1 MAAHDKKL
9 FLIDAFAVIF
19 RAHFAFSK
27 NPRITSAGVSTG
39 AIFGFINS
47 LLEIIKKEQPTHIGV
62 AFDRPEPTFRKEEF
76 PAYKANR
83 DEAPED
89 ISIAVP
95 YIQAILKAWGI
106 PILQMPGYEA
116 DDIVGTV
123 AKKAAKEGFDVYM
136 MTLDKDYAQLVDENI
151 FFYKLSSFGS
161 GTEIYDIPKVLEKWG
176 ISRVD
181 QVRDILGLWGDAS
194 DNIPGIPGIG
204 EKTSKILIEKYDSI
218 ENLVAHAHELKG
230 KQKEN
235 VIEFGEQGIFSKRL
249 ATIITDVPFDYTFES
264 MVYGNPNREE
274 LEPIFDELE
283 FRALKSRVFGEE
295 NIPRQKSPSAAP
307 SGQMDLFSSPSAPAS
322 TPKKEESIEL
332 EENEQTLPPADL
344 NTLYT
349 TPHDYY
355 LVDKQ
360 EDITNLITYLSAQK
374 EFCFD
379 TETTSLHAL
388 EAELVGMSFCCKK
401 GEAYYVPVT
410 KEGTSAILKQFEAL
424 FANEKIGKIGQN
436 LKYDVMV
443 LQNYGIE
450 VKGKLFDTM
459 LAHYLLQ
466 PDLRHNMDFLA
477 TTYLNYE
484 PVSIETLIGK
494 KGKTQGS
501 MADLEAEDIVD
512 YASEDADVT
521 WQLKEHFEI
530 ETYALHQK
538 LFEEVEIP
546 LLTVLS
552 DIERNGVRVDVS
564 ILEEMSGE
572 LETDTIE
579 LEKKIYEQAGVQFNI
594 GSPKQ
599 LGEILFDHLKLDP
612 KAKKT
617 KTGQYKTGEDV
628 LSKLAFE
635 HKIIDD
641 ILSFREYK
649 KLKSTYVDALPKMVL
664 ASTGRIHTS
673 YRQAVAAT
681 GRLSSDNPNLQ
692 NIPIRTEKGRAI
704 RKAFVPTD
712 ENHILFSADYSQIEL
727 RIMAS
732 FAKDENMI
740 EAFREGRDIHATTA
754 SKVFNT
760 PLEEVT
766 RDQRSQAKAVNFGII
781 YGISAF
787 GLAQNLNISRGEA
800 AEIIEAYFTEFP
812 AVKTFM
818 DEMVNKARET
828 EYAETV
834 LGRRRYLRDINSR
847 NQTIRGFAER
857 NAINAPIQGSAA
869 DMIKVAMID
878 IHKWMKA
885 EKLKSKMILQVHDEL
900 VFDVYKPELE
910 LLQSKVEEFMKNAI
924 AFDVPMEI
932 GVGVGANWLEAH

>member
-1 MAAHDKKL
+1 MAKPDKKL
-9 FLIDAFAVIF
+9 FLLDAFAIIF

-27 NPRITSAGVSTG
+27 NPRITSSGISTG

-47 LLEIIKKEQPTHIGV
+47 LLEVLKKENPTHIAV
-62 AFDRPEPTFRKEEF
+62 CFDRPEATFREEVF

-95 YIQAILKAWGI
+95 YIKAILEAWGI
-106 PILQMPGYEA
+106 PVLEKSGFEA
-116 DDIVGTV
+116 DDVVGTV
-123 AKKAAKEGFDVYM
+123 AKKAAKDGFEVFM

-151 FFYKLSSFGS
+151 YFYKLSNFGR
-161 GTEIYDIPKVLEKWG
+161 GTEILDVPKILEKWG
-176 ISRVD
+176 IEKVD
-181 QVRDILGLWGDAS
+181 QVRDVLGLWGDAS

-204 EKTSKILIEKYDSI
+204 EKTSKVLLAKYGTV
-218 ENLVAHAHELKG
+218 ENLVANAEELKG
-230 KQKEN
+230 KQREN
-235 VIEFGEQGIFSKRL
+235 VINFGEQGILSKSL
-249 ATIITDVPFDYTFES
+249 ATIVTDVPIEFE
-264 MVYGNPNREE
+264 YEDLLYNGPDREK

-283 FRALKSRVFGEE
+283 FRALKKRVFGDEE
-295 NIPRQKSPSAAP
+295 AP
-307 SGQMDLFSSPSAPAS
+307 TQPKESNGQMDLFGGPVA
-322 TPKKEESIEL
+322 TPVNSEVTEEETEEEPKEL
-332 EENEQTLPPADL
+332 QTLNTVTHNYTLIEKAEDL
-344 NTLYT
+344 KLLIN
-349 TPHDYY
+349 
-355 LVDKQ
+355 
-360 EDITNLITYLSAQK
+360 NLSTQK

-379 TETTSLHAL
+379 TETSSLHAL
-388 EAELVGMSFCCKK
+388 EANLVGISFCFKK
-401 GEAYYVPVT
+401 GEAYYVPISIDRT
-410 KEGTSAILKQFEAL
+410 QALALLEQFKPL
-424 FANEKIGKIGQN
+424 FENENIGKIGQN

-443 LQNYGIE
+443 LKNYDVE
-450 VKGKLFDTM
+450 VKGYLFDTM

-477 TTYLNYE
+477 QTYLNYA

-494 KGKTQGS
+494 KGKNQGS
-501 MADLEAEDIVD
+501 MADLAPEEIVD
-512 YASEDADVT
+512 YACEDADIT
-521 WQLKEHFEI
+521 WQLKEVFEK
-530 ETYALHQK
+530 ETYDLHKK
-538 LFEEVEIP
+538 LYDEVETP

-564 ILEEMSGE
+564 ILEEMSQE
-572 LETDTIE
+572 LADDTFA
-579 LEKKIYEQAGVQFNI
+579 LEKKIYDQAGVEFNI
-594 GSPKQ
+594 ASPKQ
-599 LGEILFDHLKLDP
+599 LGEVLFDKLELDP

-628 LSKLAFE
+628 LSKLAKE

-664 ASTGRIHTS
+664 QSTGRIHTS

-704 RKAFVPTD
+704 RKAFVPSD

-727 RIMAS
+727 RIMAALS
-732 FAKDENMI
+732 KDENMI
-740 EAFREGRDIHATTA
+740 DAFKNGRDIHATTA
-754 SKVFNT
+754 SKVFHT

-787 GLAQNLNISRGEA
+787 GLSQNLNIPRKEA
-800 AEIIEAYFTEFP
+800 AEIIESYFLEFP
-812 AVKTFM
+812 AVKNFM
-818 DEMVNKARET
+818 DEMVHKAQDS

-847 NQTIRGFAER
+847 NQTVRGFAER
-857 NAINAPIQGSAA
+857 NAVNAPIQGSAA
-869 DMIKVAMID
+869 DMIKIAMIN
-878 IHKWMKA
+878 IHKWMK
-885 EKLKSKMILQVHDEL
+885 EEGLKSKMILQVHDEL
-900 VFDVYKPELE
+900 VFDAHKDELD
-910 LLQSKVEEFMKNAI
+910 LLKSKVEEYMKTAI
-924 AFDVPMEI
+924 SFDVPMEI
-932 GVGVGANWLEAH
+932 GMGEGTNWLEAH